1 MWHKMSDDL
10 DRLNRIEQKLDQL
23 AVMLSDLAR
32 LDERADGIEV
42 RLNRHELR
50 LDVIE
55 SQTNRQGETLAS
67 MTGKGLMIERA
78 AWILFAA
85 GVGAASH
92 IF

>member
-1 MWHKMSDDL
+1 MDPNDE
-10 DRLNRIEQKLDQL
+10 RLSRIEKKVDQL
-23 AVMLSDLAR
+23 AVMMSDLAR

-42 RLNRHELR
+42 RINRHELR
-50 LDVIE
+50 IDVIE
-55 SQTNRQGETLAS
+55 SQTNRQAETLAAMS
-67 MTGKGLMIERA
+67 GKGLMIERA

>member
-1 MWHKMSDDL
+1 MDPNDE
-10 DRLNRIEQKLDQL
+10 RLSRIETKVDQL
-23 AVMLSDLAR
+23 AVMMSDLAR

-55 SQTNRQGETLAS
+55 SQTNRQGETLAAMS
-67 MTGKGLMIERA
+67 GKDRMIERA

>member
-1 MWHKMSDDL
+1 MDPNDE
-10 DRLNRIEQKLDQL
+10 RLSRIEKKVDQL
-23 AVMLSDLAR
+23 AVMMSDLAR

-55 SQTNRQGETLAS
+55 SQTNRQGETLAA

-78 AWILFAA
+78 AWVLFAA
-85 GVGAASH
+85 EVGAASH

>member
-55 SQTNRQGETLAS
+55 SQTNRQGETLAE

-85 GVGAASH
+85 VMSSVSH
-92 IF
+92 FF

>member
-1 MWHKMSDDL
+1 MDPNDE
-10 DRLNRIEQKLDQL
+10 RLSRIETKVDQL
-23 AVMLSDLAR
+23 AVMMSDLAR

-42 RLNRHELR
+42 RINRHELR

-55 SQTNRQGETLAS
+55 SQTNRQAETLAAMS
-67 MTGKGLMIERA
+67 GKGLMIERA

>member
-1 MWHKMSDDL
+1 MDPNDE
-10 DRLNRIEQKLDQL
+10 RLSRIETKVDQL
-23 AVMLSDLAR
+23 AVMMSDLAR

-42 RLNRHELR
+42 RINRHELR
-50 LDVIE
+50 IDVIE
-55 SQTNRQGETLAS
+55 SQTNRQAETLAAMS
-67 MTGKGLMIERA
+67 GKGLMIERA

>member
-1 MWHKMSDDL
+1 MDPNDE
-10 DRLNRIEQKLDQL
+10 RLSRIETKVDQL
-23 AVMLSDLAR
+23 AVMMSDLAR

-42 RLNRHELR
+42 RINRHELR

-55 SQTNRQGETLAS
+55 SQTNRQAETLAAMS
-67 MTGKGLMIERA
+67 GKGLMIERA
-78 AWILFAA
+78 AWVLFAA